1 MQRRLFLKLPGLSQ
15 LWAYQKSWLRGDI
28 LAGITVAAYLI
39 PQCMAYGE
47 LVGVPPVVGLW
58 TILPA
63 MLIYALVGSSRQLSV
78 GPESTTAVMTAA
90 AIAPLLL
97 ADGSNYGVL
106 TATLAILVGAICIV
120 GYVAKLG
127 FLANLLS
134 KPILVGYMAGVALM
148 MIAGQLGKIS
158 GTSIAGTTVFEQV
171 SQFSQQLDRVHPI
184 TLILAGL
191 VLGFLFAIGHFFPTA
206 PTPLIAVLISTAA
219 VAIFDLDRQGLAI
232 VGAIPA
238 GLPRLSIPSFPT
250 QLPDLLAAALGIA
263 IVGYSDNVLTAR
275 SFAARHRY
283 NVDPNQEL
291 LALGLANV
299 GAGLVQGFPVSSSGS
314 RTVIGDNLG
323 SKTQLFSLVAMGVVI
338 AVLLWLRPVLALFP
352 KAALGAIV
360 IFAAF
365 KLIEIPEFVRLYR
378 FRRSEFFL
386 AMITTLGV
394 LVTDILVGVGIA
406 VGLSVIELLSRLA
419 HPHDAVQGTVPNLPG
434 LHDIDDWQGATTIP
448 GLVIYRY
455 DAPLCF
461 ANAEDFKSRA
471 LRAIELEIT
480 QVEWFV
486 LNTEAISEIDITAM
500 DMLGELYAE
509 LAARGI
515 TFAMARV
522 KQDLYAQLKL
532 SPLLEQIGEDRV
544 YLTLHTM
551 MIGFKSRADVFW

>member
-1 MQRRLFLKLPGLSQ
+1 MQQRFLLRLPGVRQLSG
-15 LWAYQKSWLRGDI
+15 YQKSWLRGDV

-63 MLIYALVGSSRQLSV
+63 LLVYALVGSSRQLSV

-134 KPILVGYMAGVALM
+134 KPILVGYMAGVALI

-158 GTSIAGTTVFEQV
+158 GMSITGTTVFAQV
-171 SQFSQQLDRVHPI
+171 SQFSQQLDLVHPI

-191 VLGFLFAIGHFFPTA
+191 VLGFLLVIGHFFPTA

-219 VAIFDLDRQGLAI
+219 VAIFDLDSQGLAI
-232 VGAIPA
+232 VGVIPA

-250 QLPDLLAAALGIA
+250 QLPDLLASALGIA

-275 SFAARHRY
+275 SFAARHHY
-283 NVDPNQEL
+283 SIDPNQEL

-338 AVLLWLRPVLALFP
+338 SVLLWLRPVLALFP

-365 KLIEIPEFVRLYR
+365 KLIEIPEFARLYR

-386 AMITTLGV
+386 AIITTFGV
-394 LVTDILVGVGIA
+394 LVTDILVGVAIA

-419 HPHDAVQGTVPNLPG
+419 HPHDAIEGTVPNLPG
-434 LHDIDDWQGATTIP
+434 LHDINDWAGATTIP

-461 ANAEDFKSRA
+461 ANAEDFKARA
-471 LRAIELEIT
+471 LRAIELET
-480 QVEWFV
+480 TPVEWFV
-486 LNTEAISEIDITAM
+486 LNTEAIAEIDITAM
-500 DMLGELYAE
+500 DMLEELYDE

-515 TFAMARV
+515 TFALARI
-522 KQDLYAQLKL
+522 KQDLYAQLKR
-532 SPLLEQIGEDRV
+532 SPLFQKISDDRI

-551 MIGFKSRADVFW
+551 IVGFKSR